1 MIKLSSIAG
10 CKINSIFTVVCYNE
24 ATVFSSSIQK
34 ENTLSITKTKNGTYR
49 LRVYIPEEVKS
60 SLGIDKKVIEKR
72 FKTRSEAKKYGLELQ
87 NKIDKIISGES
98 ALLENNGSILF
109 SDFYQNVWWE
119 SYKAGQTTST
129 TKPPTQVTID
139 NTETVFRKHIL
150 PLLGNYSIDFL
161 NQNKQVVLNLLTQKA
176 EEYANFK
183 VIRSYVNSIF
193 DWAEELEYIET
204 NRLSKTIS
212 RIKATKKIKLQES
225 KKDEDLYLSQ
235 EKLQAWFTAFE
246 KDLEAEKILFKDYVL
261 FYTTFFL
268 GDRKSESYALQWK
281 HIDFKNQQIKLVQAL
296 DRYKNRKSTK
306 GNKKTIFSIPQE
318 LTDLLNSWKKQ
329 QKSELASFN
338 IMQTPEQYVFTYIDT
353 KGNVNSCLHADYLN
367 NKMKSVKRR
376 HPDLAHATP
385 HKLRHTGA
393 TLAKQAGTPMEDIS
407 EALTHS
413 DTITT
418 KTYVN
423 TSNVIP
429 MAVGE
434 IAFRNLKK

>member
-1 MIKLSSIAG
+1 MVIY
-10 CKINSIFTVVCYNE
+10 YNV
-24 ATVFSSSIQK
+24 TMVFSSSIQK
-34 ENTLSITKTKNGTYR
+34 ENTMSITITKNGTYR

-60 SLGIDKKVIEKR
+60 SLGVDKKVIEKR
-72 FKTRSEAKKYGLELQ
+72 FKTRNDAKKYELELQ
-87 NKIDKIISGES
+87 NKFDKIISGDS
-98 ALLENNGSILF
+98 VSLENSGSILF

-119 SYKAGQTTST
+119 SYKEGQATST
-129 TKPPTQVTID
+129 AKPPSQVTID
-139 NTETVFRKHIL
+139 GTEIAFRKHIL

-183 VIRSYVNSIF
+183 VIRSYINSIF

-225 KKDEDLYLSQ
+225 KKDEDLSLSQ
-235 EKLQAWFTAFE
+235 EELQAWFTAFE
-246 KDLEAEKILFKDYVL
+246 KDLETEKILFKDYVL

-281 HIDFKNQQIKLVQAL
+281 HINTQEQEIQLVQAL
-296 DRYKNRKSTK
+296 DKYKNPKSTK
-306 GNKKTIFSIPQE
+306 GNKKTTFRIPNE
-318 LTDLLNSWKKQ
+318 LTNLLQEWKKQ
-329 QKSELASFN
+329 QKIELAKFN
-338 IMQTPEQYVFTYIDT
+338 IIQTPDQYVFTYIDT

-376 HPDLAHATP
+376 HPELAHATP

-393 TLAKQAGTPMEDIS
+393 TLAKKAGTSMEAIS

>member
-1 MIKLSSIAG
+1 M
-10 CKINSIFTVVCYNE
+10 
-24 ATVFSSSIQK
+24 
-34 ENTLSITKTKNGTYR
+34 SITKTKNGTYR
-49 LRVYIPEEVKS
+49 LRIYVPEEVKS
-60 SLGIDKKVIEKR
+60 SLGINKKVIEKR
-72 FKTRSEAKKYGLELQ
+72 FKQRSDAKKYELELQ
-87 NKIDKIISGES
+87 NKFDRILNGES
-98 ALLENNGSILF
+98 ASLENSDSMLF
-109 SDFYQNVWWE
+109 SEFYQNIWWE

-129 TKPPTQVTID
+129 TKPPSQATID
-139 NTETVFRKHIL
+139 GTEIVFRKHIL
-150 PLLGNYSIDFL
+150 PMLGNYPIDFL

-235 EKLQAWFTAFE
+235 EELQAWFTAFE
-246 KDLEAEKILFKDYVL
+246 KDLETEKILFKDYVL

-281 HIDFKNQQIKLVQAL
+281 HIDFKNQQIQLLQAL

-306 GNKKTIFSIPQE
+306 GNKKTIFSITQE

-376 HPDLAHATP
+376 HPELAHATP

-393 TLAKQAGTPMEDIS
+393 TLAKQAGTSMEAIS

>member
-1 MIKLSSIAG
+1 M
-10 CKINSIFTVVCYNE
+10 VVCYNV
-24 ATVFSSSIQK
+24 TMVFSSSIQK
-34 ENTLSITKTKNGTYR
+34 ENTMSIRKTKNGTYR

-60 SLGIDKKVIEKR
+60 SLGVDKKVIEKR
-72 FKTRSEAKKYGLELQ
+72 FKSKSEAKRYELELQ
-87 NKIDKIISGES
+87 DKIDKILSGGSASLES
-98 ALLENNGSILF
+98 TGSILL

-129 TKPPTQVTID
+129 AKPPSQATIVG
-139 NTETVFRKHIL
+139 TEIAFRKHIL

-225 KKDEDLYLSQ
+225 KKDEDLFLSQ
-235 EKLQAWFTAFE
+235 EELQAWFTAFE

-281 HIDFKNQQIKLVQAL
+281 HINTREQEIQLVQAL
-296 DRYKNRKSTK
+296 DRYKNPKSTK
-306 GNKKTIFSIPQE
+306 GNKKTTFRIPSE
-318 LTDLLNSWKKQ
+318 LTDLLQEWKKQ
-329 QKSELASFN
+329 QKYELAKFN
-338 IMQTPEQYVFTYIDT
+338 IIQTPDQYVFTYIDT

-376 HPDLAHATP
+376 HPELAHATP

-393 TLAKQAGTPMEDIS
+393 TLAKQAGTSMEAIS

>member
-1 MIKLSSIAG
+1 MTA
-10 CKINSIFTVVCYNE
+10 
-24 ATVFSSSIQK
+24 
-34 ENTLSITKTKNGTYR
+34 
-49 LRVYIPEEVKS
+49 
-60 SLGIDKKVIEKR
+60 
-72 FKTRSEAKKYGLELQ
+72 
-87 NKIDKIISGES
+87 
-98 ALLENNGSILF
+98 
-109 SDFYQNVWWE
+109 
-119 SYKAGQTTST
+119 
-129 TKPPTQVTID
+129 
-139 NTETVFRKHIL
+139 
-150 PLLGNYSIDFL
+150 
-161 NQNKQVVLNLLTQKA
+161 KA

-212 RIKATKKIKLQES
+212 RIKATKNIKLQES
-225 KKDEDLYLSQ
+225 KKDEDLSLSQ
-235 EKLQAWFTAFE
+235 EELQAWFTAFE
-246 KDLEAEKILFKDYVL
+246 KDLETEKILFKDYVL

-268 GDRKSESYALQWK
+268 RDRKSESYALQWK
-281 HIDFKNQQIKLVQAL
+281 HINTQEQEIQLVQAL
-296 DRYKNRKSTK
+296 DKYKNPKSTK
-306 GNKKTIFSIPQE
+306 GNKKTTFRIPNE
-318 LTDLLNSWKKQ
+318 LTNLLQEWKKQ
-329 QKSELASFN
+329 QKIELTKFN
-338 IMQTPEQYVFTYIDT
+338 IIQTPDQYVFTYIDT

-376 HPDLAHATP
+376 HPELAHATP

-393 TLAKQAGTPMEDIS
+393 TLAKQAGTSMEAIS

>member
-1 MIKLSSIAG
+1 M
-10 CKINSIFTVVCYNE
+10 VVCYNV
-24 ATVFSSSIQK
+24 TMVFSSSIQK
-34 ENTLSITKTKNGTYR
+34 ENTMSITKTKNGTYR
-49 LRVYIPEEVKS
+49 LRVYIREEVKS

-72 FKTRSEAKKYGLELQ
+72 FKSRDEAKRYERELQ
-87 NKIDKIISGES
+87 NKIDKILSGGS
-98 ALLENNGSILF
+98 ASLENSGSILF

-129 TKPPTQVTID
+129 AKPPSQVTIVG
-139 NTETVFRKHIL
+139 TEIAFRKHIL

-212 RIKATKKIKLQES
+212 RIKATKNIKLQES
-225 KKDEDLYLSQ
+225 KKDEDLSLSQ
-235 EKLQAWFTAFE
+235 EELQAWFTAFE
-246 KDLEAEKILFKDYVL
+246 KDLETEKILFKDYVL

-281 HIDFKNQQIKLVQAL
+281 HINTQEQEIQLVQAL
-296 DRYKNRKSTK
+296 DKYKNPKSTK
-306 GNKKTIFSIPQE
+306 GNKKTTFRIPNE
-318 LTDLLNSWKKQ
+318 LTNLLQEWKKQ
-329 QKSELASFN
+329 QKIELTKFN
-338 IMQTPEQYVFTYIDT
+338 IIQTPDQYVFTYIDT

-376 HPDLAHATP
+376 HPELAHATP

-393 TLAKQAGTPMEDIS
+393 TLAKKAGTSMEAIS